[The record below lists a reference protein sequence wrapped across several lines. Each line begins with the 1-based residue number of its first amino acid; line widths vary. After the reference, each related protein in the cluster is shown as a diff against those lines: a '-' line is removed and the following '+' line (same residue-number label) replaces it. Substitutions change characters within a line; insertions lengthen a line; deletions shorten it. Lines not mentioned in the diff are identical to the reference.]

1 MDTQGTLCRG
11 QGVNP
16 LRTWQLVRTHLSEH
30 FGEILIKGWV
40 GSLHGHKRNALQG
53 AGGAGKDPLR
63 EFQNEL
69 VLESSWN
76 PLSFHCKQSR
86 KGSS

>member
-1 MDTQGTLCRG
+1 M
-11 QGVNP
+11 
-16 LRTWQLVRTHLSEH
+16 
-30 FGEILIKGWV
+30 
-40 GSLHGHKRNALQG
+40 HGHKRNALQG